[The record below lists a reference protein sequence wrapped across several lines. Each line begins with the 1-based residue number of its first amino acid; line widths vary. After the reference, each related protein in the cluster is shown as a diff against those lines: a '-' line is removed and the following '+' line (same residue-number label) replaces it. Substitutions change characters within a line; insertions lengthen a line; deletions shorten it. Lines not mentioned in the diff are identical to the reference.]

1 MFFKFKPAC
10 KEKLIVRESPTSMV
24 VTEHECCLDNDHGGL
39 HCTKAGH
46 KWATWK
52 KVNRFVQEHGTN
64 L

>member
-1 MFFKFKPAC
+1 MFFKFVPAC
-10 KEKLIVRESPTSMV
+10 KEKLIVRDGPASMIV
-24 VTEHECCLDNDHGGL
+24 VEHKCCLDRDHNGL

-52 KVNRFVQEHGTN
+52 KIQRHVEEHGRS